1 MTSRGHLTTVWHLT
15 LDWWYAFGV
24 SQPWKKLVGFII
36 LLYFI
41 FFAAAWYFQSRIFN
55 LFLSKINILG
65 TIFLELWKR
74 ENAELAYEWD
84 VEQFELN
91 EPDRPEFIGTK
102 QKQVMVVSFWKK
114 N

>member
-1 MTSRGHLTTVWHLT
+1 M
-15 LDWWYAFGV
+15 
-24 SQPWKKLVGFII
+24 I
-36 LLYFI
+36 
-41 FFAAAWYFQSRIFN
+41 FQSRIFN

-102 QKQVMVVSFWKK
+102 QKKVMVVSF
-114 N
+114 